1 MIATAPDLRSILNLP
16 RREEKPRRKG
26 LTVVIDGGLPSGQVR
41 DLAASSGHLI
51 DLWKFG
57 WGTSLVTRDLESKI
71 DALRQENIEFFFG
84 GTLFERF
91 VAGGR
96 LDDYVDFCRAHGCR
110 NVEVS
115 NGTILLSNSEKA
127 RYVSVLAHEFTVL
140 SEVGYKDPVRSELL
154 APAEWARY
162 VRQDFEAGASL
173 VITEARESG
182 RSGIC
187 DANGD
192 LRQGVVDEIV
202 SSGVQLERLVFEAPT
217 KQLQTYFIKELGTN
231 VNLGNVAPGDVIG
244 LETLR
249 LGLRSDTFGLLG
261 DALHHA

>member
-1 MIATAPDLRSILNLP
+1 
-16 RREEKPRRKG
+16 
-26 LTVVIDGGLPSGQVR
+26 
-41 DLAASSGHLI
+41 
-51 DLWKFG
+51 
-57 WGTSLVTRDLESKI
+57 
-71 DALRQENIEFFFG
+71 
-84 GTLFERF
+84 
-91 VAGGR
+91 
-96 LDDYVDFCRAHGCR
+96 
-110 NVEVS
+110 
-115 NGTILLSNSEKA
+115 
-127 RYVSVLAHEFTVL
+127 
-140 SEVGYKDPVRSELL
+140 
-154 APAEWARY
+154 

-192 LRQGVVDEIV
+192 LRQGVVDDIV

-231 VNLGNVAPGDVIG
+231 VNLGNVAPGEVIG

-249 LGLRSDTFGLLG
+249 LGLRSDTFDLVG